1 MATISSATAGIAA
14 LRIKRRSLNLSG
26 NKHRLDSTLVEDEV
40 TQSPGYFKQ
49 LRILINSKLFHEL

>member
-14 LRIKRRSLNLSG
+14 LRVKRRSLNLSE

-49 LRILINSKLFHEL
+49 LRILIN